1 MASRALRFASPLA
14 VLLLAI
20 PASATTPAERETA
33 RQLMQRGDRALA
45 AGDTAAAADSYR
57 KADAL
62 VGVPTTSLAL
72 GKVELSRGNLVEALD
87 AFGRARRYPVKDE
100 TPTVL
105 VEAKNEAARLDKETA
120 ARVPTVLLEVE
131 GVDAE
136 LSVEV
141 DGVPYGL
148 VGSTPLKLN
157 PGEHS
162 LEVTA
167 DGYFPTTVQVTV
179 AERQRITERIQ
190 LEKRP
195 TPPAEGST
203 SEVRVS
209 TEDDGIQP
217 WTIAGLSV
225 GGAALVVAGI
235 TGGVALSKTSALRDR
250 CGGDLCPDA
259 ERSAHD
265 ELITLSNVS
274 NAMWVV
280 GGLVTAA
287 GVASLIIDLSADE
300 GDEVA
305 ITPWVGPTTG
315 GLTFGGSF

>member
-1 MASRALRFASPLA
+1 MASRALRYAIPVA

-33 RQLMQRGDRALA
+33 RQLMQRGDDALA
-45 AGDTAAAADSYR
+45 AGDIATAAESYR

-72 GKVELSRGNLVEALD
+72 GKVELTRGNLVEALD
-87 AFGRARRYPVKDE
+87 AFGRARRYPVKDD

-105 VEAKNEAARLDKETA
+105 VEARDEAARLDAETA
-120 ARVPTVLLEVE
+120 ARVPTVLLDVD

-136 LSVEV
+136 LSVKV
-141 DGVPYGL
+141 DGVPYGV

-157 PGEHS
+157 PGQHR
-162 LEVTA
+162 LEVSA
-167 DGYFPTTVQVTV
+167 DGYVPTTVTV
-179 AERQRITERIQ
+179 SVDEGQRISERIT

-195 TPPAEGST
+195 APPK
-203 SEVRVS
+203 EVSSGPAVS
-209 TEDDGIQP
+209 SREEGIQP

-225 GGAALVVAGI
+225 GGAALVVAGV
-235 TGGVALSKTSALRDR
+235 TGGVALSKTSSLRDR

-287 GVASLIIDLSADE
+287 GVASLIVDLSADE
-300 GDEVA
+300 GDEIA
-305 ITPWVGPTTG
+305 ISPWVGPTTG
-315 GLTFGGSF
+315 GFTFGGSF